1 MWVVHG
7 KKTCVES
14 DLKGIRLFQIRGTI
28 LMNTIKSKT
37 ALNLTL
43 LGLQGLEFPGLFSDA
58 N

>member
-1 MWVVHG
+1 
-7 KKTCVES
+7 
-14 DLKGIRLFQIRGTI
+14 
-28 LMNTIKSKT
+28 MNTIKSKT